1 MLNKT
6 YFKFENKPELL
17 IDNFLIK
24 LRENGDFWRMHLDY
38 CKTGMNNELGVYS
51 HQQKAPDVAVT
62 ENETVITYPS
72 LIAEDGSVHNIKLIL
87 KILQKDGALY
97 FAADMDNNSETRI
110 NELQYPLFEFERING
125 VCENDELVI
134 PEGLGRKIV
143 NPHNFAKCSHT
154 EYMAADYKNI
164 WNILPYPGQMSMPW
178 IGVQSGD
185 KYLYMGWHSKEW
197 RQCTFAIGTEPR
209 GSDEE
214 YTIYSISSYPAVTQ
228 GERIV
233 YDDFVLAGF
242 VGDWRCGCDFY
253 RAWADETWHHPVK
266 KEGIKHITGWQRII
280 MKHQYGEVF
289 HKYSDL
295 VQIYKDGAEYGINM
309 ILLFAWWKEGM
320 DNGYPNYEPDPDL
333 GGAEMLKQAIKDI
346 NSMGGIVILYA
357 NGHLIDVSTDYYK
370 TEGKNY
376 TVKDIEKNEYREFYK
391 FSNNGTLLKYGY
403 KTFATGCYGTK
414 QWPEKLLEIEKRHL
428 SLGSNGTFFDQV
440 GGYFFNFCFDDSH
453 SHGKRVDMA
462 PQLRLNGVKKMKK
475 HLNENE
481 YLGIEC
487 TVDRLAEEVDF
498 VHGCGF
504 GQNFSKDAYPYIFRY
519 TFPGAIISNRGIHD
533 ERYGWKRELNYAF
546 TFGLIFD
553 VAIYRCRVGTI
564 KLAPEY
570 AEYIKKMIEMRNPY
584 FKFFKE
590 GKFNIPSVSLPSNIK
605 AAEYQYGD
613 KCIMTVWNDSDDAAE
628 VCGKTIPPQG
638 IDIIEMGK

>member
-125 VCENDELVI
+125 DCENDELVI
-134 PEGLGRKIV
+134 PRGLGQKIT
-143 NPHNFAKCSHT
+143 NPHDFAKKAHT

-164 WNILPYPGQMSMPW
+164 WEMFHCPAPMSMPW
-178 IGVQSGD
+178 MGIESGD
-185 KYLYMGWHSKEW
+185 KYLYMGWHSKVW
-197 RQCTFAIGTEPR
+197 RQCSFAIGSEPR
-209 GSDEE
+209 GTDEE
-214 YTIYSISSYPAVTQ
+214 YTIYSISSYPAVNP

-242 VGDWRCGCDFY
+242 DGDWRCGCDFY

-309 ILLFAWWKEGM
+309 LLLFAWWKGGM

-333 GGAEMLKQAIKDI
+333 GGAEMLKQAIKEI

-391 FSNNGTLLKYGY
+391 FSNNGTLLKYGH

-414 QWPEKLLEIEKRHL
+414 QWPQKLMEIEKKHL
-428 SLGSNGTFFDQV
+428 SLGSNGTFFDQIATR
-440 GGYFFNFCFDDSH
+440 FNFCFDDSH
-453 SHGKRVDMA
+453 SHGKRIDMA
-462 PQLRLNGVKKMKK
+462 PQLRLNGIKEMKK
-475 HLNENE
+475 LLNENE
-481 YLGIEC
+481 YFGTEV
-487 TVDRLAEEVDF
+487 TVDRIAEEVDF

-504 GQNFSKDAYPYIFRY
+504 GQIFSDDAYPYIFRY
-519 TFPGAIISNRGIHD
+519 TFPGAIISNRLIHD
-533 ERYGWKRELNYAF
+533 EKDGWKRHLNYAF

-553 VAIYRCRVGTI
+553 VAIYRSRVGTI

-570 AEYIKKMIEMRNPY
+570 AKYIKKMIEMRKPY

-590 GKFNIPSVSLPSNIK
+590 GTFNLPSVSLPSNIK

-613 KCIMTVWNDSDDAAE
+613 KRIMTVWNDSDDAVE
-628 VCGKTIPPQG
+628 VCGKTIPSQG